1 MLFLYIGNID
11 GEAPLVANIGA
22 SQDIISFENR
32 TLCAGVHQKKLS
44 EELKNNLKTATLYLQ
59 VLGSA
64 SLESSLI
71 LGLQLSDNGMTI
83 ARTSGPRMHPDA
95 ARSRPISV

>member
-32 TLCAGVHQKKLS
+32 TLCAGVHKK
-44 EELKNNLKTATLYLQ
+44 N
-59 VLGSA
+59 
-64 SLESSLI
+64 
-71 LGLQLSDNGMTI
+71 
-83 ARTSGPRMHPDA
+83 
-95 ARSRPISV
+95 SVKS